1 MFEWD
6 GELDQIDRWEE
17 ELVSC
22 ERQINRLRSRQAEL
36 VGKLDPHQIAWS
48 SGDRNVTDWLSSTLD
63 LSHQTASR
71 LRTLAYSPHSQ
82 IKAEL
87 GKAGISLDRA
97 ALLVELSK
105 TGLSESEV
113 LSLSPDYSLGKL
125 YGMLEKRR
133 RVSPED
139 SQTSFSDRYLVI
151 QPSLDQSAHKIWG
164 LAVGPDGEMIAHALH
179 QRETELPVLEDQTT
193 GQRRID
199 ALAAI
204 CLDSLTGTA
213 GEEESGE
220 RRAVTVAEVFVDA
233 ALASETSGEAGV
245 TLSSGPKLGPDF
257 LSEILCGGK
266 VRLIAQDLHCLYYSD
281 LGEAVPPALRALVL
295 ARDLGMCAIEGC
307 RSRYRLQIHHI
318 HPRSR
323 GGSHHPDNLITLCW
337 YHHHVAIHGMG
348 MEIDA
353 ESPAH
358 RRRLRWPSGPDPPAP
373 KRALSH
379 LDLRTLQKEAR
390 QSPDEGD
397 PAKHVTTSPE
407 SVSL

>member
-6 GELDQIDRWEE
+6 TEPDQIAQWEDA
-17 ELVSC
+17 LLAK
-22 ERQINRLRSRQAEL
+22 EREINRLRAEQAEL

-48 SGDRNVTDWLSSTLD
+48 YGDRNVTDWLSSTLD
-63 LSHQTASR
+63 ISWQTASR
-71 LRTLAYSPHSQ
+71 LRTLAYSADGE
-82 IKAEL
+82 IKAAL
-87 GKAGISLDRA
+87 SRAGIGLDRA
-97 ALLVELSK
+97 AVLTQLAK
-105 TGLSESEV
+105 TGLTETEV

-125 YGMLEKRR
+125 WGLVEKRR
-133 RVSPED
+133 RVSRED
-139 SQTSFSDRYLVI
+139 SQTQYSDRYLVI

-220 RRAVTVAEVFVDA
+220 RRAVTVAEVLVDA

-266 VRLIAQDLHCLYYSD
+266 VRLIAQDLHQIAYSD
-281 LGEAVPPALRALVL
+281 LREAIPPALRALVM
-295 ARDLGMCAIEGC
+295 ARDMGTCSISGC

-318 HPRSR
+318 HPRSQ
-323 GGSHHPDNLITLCW
+323 GGSHHPDHLITLCW

-348 MEIDA
+348 MEIDPD
-353 ESPAH
+353 SPVH
-358 RRRLRWPSGPDPPAP
+358 RRRLRWPTGPDPPPGRRKSSDFESISQSVDPLHRVLIASGQ
-373 KRALSH
+373 LN
-379 LDLRTLQKEAR
+379 LRKT
-390 QSPDEGD
+390 
-397 PAKHVTTSPE
+397 
-407 SVSL
+407 